1 MPTRSWSSGV
11 RTPRGALKTPGGS
24 KPTTMA
30 VRVYGDVVNN
40 AGGWMGASSVQG
52 VPTNPGC
59 ATLDLDCDGDV
70 DLLDWGIF
78 QVEFTGSIP

>member
-11 RTPRGALKTPGGS
+11 RTPRAVLKTPGGS

-30 VRVYGDVVNN
+30 VREYGDVVNN

-59 ATLDLDCDGDV
+59 AALGLDIDADV
-70 DLLDWGIF
+70 DRLDWRFF